1 MQKEVISNVNLT
13 IAKLE
18 LKQLEVIDKLS
29 RKRTDEHIIRC
40 VTCPDTNKFIAV
52 NGDWEKVIGINEY
65 DCIGKSIF
73 DFMPE
78 YEKERAHTQANKL
91 MDINEFDS
99 FVCDLID
106 DKGSSVSVDW
116 KSKYFPKINATVSI
130 GRVKK

>member
-1 MQKEVISNVNLT
+1 MQKELISNVNLT

-29 RKRTDEHIIRC
+29 RKSNGEDIIRC
-40 VTCPDTNKFIAV
+40 VTCPTTNKFIAV

-78 YEKERAHTQANKL
+78 YELDRAAQQTEKLKESE
-91 MDINEFDS
+91 EFDS
-99 FVCDLID
+99 FECDLLD
-106 DKGSSVSVDW
+106 GKGCAVKVDW
-116 KSKYFPKINATVSI
+116 KAKYFPQINATVSI
-130 GRVKK
+130 GRVKR